1 MMEEWHQKLHNN
13 SSADD
18 VIICEI
24 ISLLCLP
31 LDTDGY
37 GGTRWRGN
45 RRQLAERKELPR
57 EVTGLIGRGAVRK
70 TDKKHRKRPSEINLD
85 RKEGERWPEGRSES
99 QLETAEGKELRERQ
113 KDPNKDIRP
122 DGRFK
127 PPLVDASPSC
137 SDATGSDP
145 YTNGSRLGYREMVPK
160 SDGLIVRI
168 LPDGRRVLTRLFRR
182 DSDRVSAFC
191 TGYGIEPS
199 VDGSVMTGPRLVLDG
214 GMVLLTGYGA
224 VEPSKSGYRNW
235 TKELSRLTKLD
246 RLVIWRLLGAV
257 TEQLLE
263 RYWIG
268 KPSKAV
274 GREKLQA
281 GLSAERLGWWR
292 NRPSVSF
299 KWDFAD
305 QRAGHRE
312 RTEGKELRERQT
324 DPNRDIRP
332 DGRFKPPL
340 VDASA
345 SCSDATSSDPYTN
358 GSRLGYQEMASV
370 LMMRI
375 RRQELFEAVNRCI
388 VLERDTGGMDSDR
401 VSAFCTGY
409 GIEPSVDGSVMTGP
423 RLVLDGGMVLLTGY
437 EAVELSM
444 Y

>member
-1 MMEEWHQKLHNN
+1 MGTGTELNVYRKL
-13 SSADD
+13 S
-18 VIICEI
+18 
-24 ISLLCLP
+24 
-31 LDTDGY
+31 
-37 GGTRWRGN
+37 
-45 RRQLAERKELPR
+45 ELM
-57 EVTGLIGRGAVRK
+57 
-70 TDKKHRKRPSEINLD
+70 
-85 RKEGERWPEGRSES
+85 
-99 QLETAEGKELRERQ
+99 
-113 KDPNKDIRP
+113 
-122 DGRFK
+122 
-127 PPLVDASPSC
+127 
-137 SDATGSDP
+137 GS
-145 YTNGSRLGYREMVPK
+145 
-160 SDGLIVRI
+160 
-168 LPDGRRVLTRLFRR
+168 
-182 DSDRVSAFC
+182 
-191 TGYGIEPS
+191 
-199 VDGSVMTGPRLVLDG
+199 
-214 GMVLLTGYGA
+214 
-224 VEPSKSGYRNW
+224 
-235 TKELSRLTKLD
+235 
-246 RLVIWRLLGAV
+246 VIWRLPGAV

-274 GREKLQA
+274 GREQLQA

-305 QRAGHRE
+305 QREGHGFLDRKIDKKTQE

-358 GSRLGYQEMASV
+358 GSRLGYQEMVPKSDGLIVQILPDGRRV
-370 LMMRI
+370 LTW
-375 RRQELFEAVNRCI
+375 QELFEAVNRCI

-409 GIEPSVDGSVMTGP
+409 DIEPSVDGSIMTGP

-437 EAVELSM
+437 GAVEPST